1 MMTPPQL
8 KKPSVTAGVLRALGP
23 VFLVLGLA
31 AVSACRLYNIER
43 KLTPAHADFL
53 SKVRYI
59 VTGEERKIFLELP
72 DAEKD
77 GYIDEFWKRRD
88 PDPDTPQ
95 NEYKIEY
102 EDRLQKAGNLFRGE
116 GRPGWETDRGRIFIL
131 FGPPS
136 ERLTYPMDAGGYCRE
151 VWYYGN
157 LPVVFVDENCSGNFV
172 MKAINLEHLQDLN
185 IAQGYFQKTFK
196 QEKKFFD
203 YDVAIE
209 KVRAD
214 AGVYEG
220 KVWVDIPYSTIWFTF
235 KEERLETGFVVR
247 LEMMD
252 ESGHPVWEAKGSFPL
267 TLAESE
273 LKKNRRR
280 RFRMEFPLLIDKDLD
295 KLKSQKLRLE
305 VSVTNTTE
313 GEELKK
319 ALEFRLK
326 F

>member
-1 MMTPPQL
+1 MKAAEPKRL
-8 KKPSVTAGVLRALGP
+8 SATAGVLRTLVP

-31 AVSACRLYNIER
+31 AVCSCRLYNIER
-43 KLTPAHADFL
+43 KLAPGHADFL

-59 VTGEERKIFLELP
+59 ITGEERKIFLELP

-77 GYIDEFWKRRD
+77 GYIEEFWKRRD

-95 NEYKIEY
+95 NEYKLEY
-102 EDRLQKAGNLFRGE
+102 EDRLQKAGSLFRGE
-116 GRPGWETDRGRIFIL
+116 GRPGWQTDRGRIYIL

-136 ERLTYPMDAGGYCRE
+136 ERLTYPMDAAGYCRE
-151 VWYYGN
+151 VWYYGSF
-157 LPVVFVDENCSGNFV
+157 PVIFVDEQCSGSFV
-172 MKAINLEHLQDLN
+172 MTAINLEHLQELN
-185 IAQGYFQKTFK
+185 IAQGYFQKTF
-196 QEKKFFD
+196 QQDKKFFD

-209 KVRAD
+209 KVRAGE
-214 AGVYEG
+214 GVYEG
-220 KVWVDIPYSTIWFTF
+220 KVWVDVPYSTIWFTF

-247 LEMMD
+247 LEMTD
-252 ESGHPVWEAKGSFPL
+252 ESGHPVWEAHGSFPL

-273 LKKNRRR
+273 LKENRNR
-280 RFRMEFPLLIDKDLD
+280 RFRMEFPLLIDKNLD
-295 KLKSQKLRLE
+295 SLKTKKIRLE
-305 VSVTNTTE
+305 VSVKNTTE